1 MMRISRAVLS
11 IAVAVVLLPMSSFA
25 GVGVPELDPGS
36 AVSGLAMVMTTAAL
50 ILERR
55 RRR

>member
-1 MMRISRAVLS
+1 MSNLGFLA
-11 IAVAVVLLPMSSFA
+11 AALLLMPMSSFA
-25 GVGVPELDPGS
+25 GAFAAAPEIDPAS

-50 ILERR
+50 VIERR